1 MLGDLGLLILRI
13 VLGVVFMAH
22 GSQKLFGW
30 FGGPGLKGFSGWMAS
45 MGLRPAAFWG
55 FIAGLFEFGGGL
67 LTILG
72 LLNPIGPLAI
82 IAVMLMAAI
91 KVHLSKGFWN
101 SKGGYEFP
109 LMNIASALAVALIGP
124 GVYSLDAALGISL
137 PEPITVIVGVV
148 LVILGL
154 IVALVTQQKQPAVQ
168 AQPGESRA

>member
-13 VLGVVFMAH
+13 VLGIVFMAH

-45 MGLRPAAFWG
+45 MGLRPAALWG
-55 FIAGLFEFGGGL
+55 LIAALFEFGGGL

-82 IAVMLMAAI
+82 IAVMLMATI
-91 KVHLSKGFWN
+91 KVHLGKGFWN

-109 LMNIASALAVALIGP
+109 LVNIASALAVALIGP
-124 GVYSLDAALGISL
+124 GTYSLDAALGTHL
-137 PEPITVIVGVV
+137 PEPATLLVGVV

-154 IVALVTQQKQPAVQ
+154 VVALGTQQRQPAVQ
-168 AQPGESRA
+168 GQPGESRA